1 MRISYNKWRRNYI
14 GLLIIKSK
22 DFNMHFLVVNQYM
35 YIYLKNMILNSN
47 FMGKES
53 V

>member
-22 DFNMHFLVVNQYM
+22 DFLGGESIYV
-35 YIYLKNMILNSN
+35 YIFKKYDIKLK
-47 FMGKES
+47 FYG
-53 V
+53 